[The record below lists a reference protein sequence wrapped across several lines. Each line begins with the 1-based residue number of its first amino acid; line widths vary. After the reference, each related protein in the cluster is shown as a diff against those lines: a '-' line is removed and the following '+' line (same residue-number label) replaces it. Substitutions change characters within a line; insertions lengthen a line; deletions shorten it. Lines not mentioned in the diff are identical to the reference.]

1 MAYKQKRIDDGI
13 RRAALYARV
22 STEEQAMHGVS
33 LDAQRERLL
42 SYAKENN
49 LTVVDTYVDEGI
61 SARKRYTRRPEFMR
75 MLEDVKKG
83 KIDIVLFIKLDRWFR
98 NIADYYEVQ
107 AILDKY
113 KVQWVATEED
123 YDTTTANGR
132 LSLNV
137 KLAIS
142 QDESDRTS
150 ERIKFV
156 FQNMVKEGRVISG
169 QTPKGFKIEDKHV
182 VIDEDLA
189 PVIREMFDMYVNNR
203 SIRQTSRDIFE
214 KYNVNIDV
222 KSMKSMLQNTWYI
235 GEAYGI
241 KGWCP
246 AIVDENTFTLAS
258 SITQVRAER
267 CDTTR
272 SDRVYLFTGLVFC
285 GHCGRRM
292 ATYTC
297 RNKNKDGTIKE
308 FIYYRCTARNM
319 HRCDMHKQFNQE
331 TLEKWLMEHVRL
343 EAVRYNTEL
352 MNRGKQTKRKTV
364 DKSKIIAKI
373 EKLKDLYL
381 NDLITRD
388 IYEKDY
394 KALSALLNT
403 IEEKEKEAS
412 GKPIDLSVFDDFHK
426 GYEKLD
432 MEHRKAFWSRVVKS
446 ITVNANDEKILTL
459 NTPK

>member
-13 RRAALYARV
+13 KRAALYARV

-49 LTVVDTYVDEGI
+49 LTVVDVYVDEGI
-61 SARKRYTRRPEFMR
+61 SARKRYTRRPEFVR

-83 KIDIVLFIKLDRWFR
+83 KIDVVLFIKLDRWFR

-107 AILDKY
+107 SILDKH

-169 QTPKGFKIEDKHV
+169 STPKGYKIMDKRV
-182 VIDEDLA
+182 VVDEETA
-189 PVIREMFDMYVNNR
+189 PIVVDMFNKYLDVRSARE
-203 SIRQTSRDIFE
+203 TSRYILQ
-214 KYNVNIDV
+214 KYNVSIDLR
-222 KSMKSMLQNTWYI
+222 SMKAMLQNTWYI

-241 KGWCP
+241 PGWCP
-246 AIVDENTFTLAS
+246 QIIDNDTFA
-258 SITQVRAER
+258 RACELVQIRADR

-272 SDRVYLFTGLVFC
+272 TDRVYLFTGLIFC
-285 GHCGRRM
+285 EHCGRRL
-292 ATYTC
+292 ATYAC
-297 RNKNKDGTIKE
+297 RNKAGTE
-308 FIYYRCTARNM
+308 YIYYRCTGRSLR
-319 HRCDMHKQFNQE
+319 RCDMHRQYSQDK
-331 TLEKWLMEHVRL
+331 LEQWLMDHVRHEAELYNAEL
-343 EAVRYNTEL
+343 ENK
-352 MNRGKQTKRKTV
+352 GKQSKRKTV
-364 DKSKIIAKI
+364 DKAKILSKI
-373 EKLKDLYL
+373 EKLKELYL
-381 NDLITRD
+381 NDLIPLNM
-388 IYEKDY
+388 YEADY
-394 KALSALLNT
+394 RNLSNLLKSA
-403 IEEKEKEAS
+403 EESEKEANK
-412 GKPIDLSVFDDFHK
+412 KPIDLKQFEDFK
-426 GYEKLD
+426 NSYEKLD
-432 MEHRKAFWSRVVKS
+432 PEHRKAFWTRVVKS
-446 ITVNANDEKILTL
+446 ITVNAKDEIKLVL
-459 NTPK
+459 NTPT